1 MLTQSRVV
9 YAPLRIGRRDGGPV
23 TGQVDTVALVM
34 EEELADT
41 DLVIALAAV
50 IPACARFASGT
61 QARKSWIVFSD
72 IGPPPGR

>member
-1 MLTQSRVV
+1 
-9 YAPLRIGRRDGGPV
+9 
-23 TGQVDTVALVM
+23 M